1 MWIDTRT
8 KDLIV
13 YETNPGDVFVKK
25 MTWVP
30 ERNGWVLFS
39 EPPTQAE
46 LLLQFAQT
54 QDQLDAAKDWNAG
67 KLSYAEMRM
76 RMG

>member
-8 KDLIV
+8 NDLIV

-30 ERNGWVLFS
+30 ERNGWVLFHA
-39 EPPTQAE
+39 PPSQAE
-46 LLLQFAQT
+46 LLLQFAQNK
-54 QDQLDAAKDWNAG
+54 DQLEAAKDWNAG
-67 KLSYAEMRM
+67 NLDYAEMRI

>member
-1 MWIDTRT
+1 MWIDTRS

-39 EPPTQAE
+39 VPPTHA
-46 LLLQFAQT
+46 QF
-54 QDQLDAAKDWNAG
+54 DV
-67 KLSYAEMRM
+67 S
-76 RMG
+76 MG

>member
-1 MWIDTRT
+1 MWIDTRS

-39 EPPTQAE
+39 VPPTHNE
-46 LLLQFAQT
+46 LLAQF
-54 QDQLDAAKDWNAG
+54 DAVNV
-67 KLSYAEMRM
+67 